1 MGEWQNIQTFKN
13 SNLHAYDKSKNTN
26 RPIRREILKRNKNL
40 PIVAKSIMFTNI
52 ITNVHTI

>member
-1 MGEWQNIQTFKN
+1 M
-13 SNLHAYDKSKNTN
+13 TN
-26 RPIRREILKRNKNL
+26 QKTQIVQLEEKFLKEIKNL